1 MFIDKQFYGD
11 LDAISVVADSRTL
24 HGRKGT
30 FLLQH
35 SGVMTRGTPHI
46 SEDLVFWQAVIAS
59 GTPFCGAKWRSCRTN
74 QRDPS
79 QCK

>member
-46 SEDLVFWQAVIAS
+46 SEDFRLLAGCHRVRDAIL
-59 GTPFCGAKWRSCRTN
+59 RSEVEIV
-74 QRDPS
+74 QD
-79 QCK
+79 